1 MLLQQ
6 AGRTARTLS
15 PLLHMTLL
23 FLFNLLVACLSLS
36 LHCKNFSALDMFD
49 LLVPCLAQ
57 SIGQCHL
64 LRSASLFNKFVTRR
78 VDTGKVARITPERY
92 FLDFGLWSP
101 RFSHSLVTTLVKTV

>member
-15 PLLHMTLL
+15 PLLHVTLL

-64 LRSASLFNKFVTRR
+64 LRSASLFNKFVAWR
-78 VDTGKVARITPERY
+78 VDTGKVAR
-92 FLDFGLWSP
+92 
-101 RFSHSLVTTLVKTV
+101 FSHFLVTTLVKTVFTLSRLFSLPM